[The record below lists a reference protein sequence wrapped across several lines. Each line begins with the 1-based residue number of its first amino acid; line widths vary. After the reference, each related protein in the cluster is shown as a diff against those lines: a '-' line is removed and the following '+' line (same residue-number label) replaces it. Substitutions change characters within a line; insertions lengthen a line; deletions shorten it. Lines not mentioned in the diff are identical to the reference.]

1 MKKICILTSVHIP
14 FDVRIFF
21 KEAKSL
27 ANAGYDVTLI
37 AQHDND
43 EVVDGIKII
52 SLRLPRNRIERMT
65 KTAWSVFWKALK
77 VDADIYHLHDPELMP
92 IGLILKSLGKKIIYD
107 MHENLP
113 KQIKNKHWINPRL
126 RQFLSMAVY
135 WSERVS
141 LKGIPVIFAEHS
153 YRKDYPWVKE
163 FETILNMPLVNQLL
177 CIEPDASALHGFSI
191 GYLGRVGLE
200 RGSIMII
207 EALKILKDR
216 GITPRYDCI
225 GPITESHKHDILKRC
240 EQYRL
245 TDVAIHGYMP
255 AYKGWEIIKRC
266 NVGLALLHPIP
277 NYIESYP
284 TKIFEY
290 MALGIPVVASDFPL
304 YREVVEGNDCGLCV
318 DPLQPE
324 SIAEAIGRLVMNPE
338 VARRMG
344 ENGRQAVMDKYNW
357 SVEEKKLCEFYK
369 KLLGTP

>member
-14 FDVRIFF
+14 FDVRIFC

-27 ANAGYDVTLI
+27 AKAGYDVTLI

-52 SLRLPRNRIERMT
+52 SQRLPRNRIERMS
-65 KTAWSVFWKALK
+65 KTTWSVFWKALK

-126 RQFLSMAVY
+126 RRFLSMAVY

-141 LKGIPVIFAEHS
+141 LKGTPVIFAEHS

-163 FETILNMPLVNQLL
+163 FETILNMPLVSQLL
-177 CIEPDASALHGFSI
+177 CIEPDASARQGFSI

-200 RGSIMII
+200 RGSTVII

-225 GPITESHKHDILKRC
+225 GPITESHKHDLLKRC

-245 TDVAIHGYMP
+245 TGVAIHGYMP

-266 NVGLALLHPIP
+266 SVGLALLHPIP
-277 NYIESYP
+277 NYVDSYP

-304 YREVVEGNDCGLCV
+304 YQEVVEGNDCGLCV

-324 SIAEAIGRLVMNPE
+324 SIAEVIGRLVMNPE
-338 VARRMG
+338 IARRMG
-344 ENGRQAVMDKYNW
+344 ENGRKAVMDKYNW
-357 SVEEKKLCEFYK
+357 SVEEKKLCAFYEH
-369 KLLGTP
+369 LLGAP